1 MHHKAKEHPET
12 VELAR
17 QLHDEGLGYK
27 LIAKKLEISVWTI
40 RDWLTYR
47 TRING

>member
-1 MHHKAKEHPET
+1 MHHKAKEPEW
-12 VELAR
+12 VVNAARGLRELGWTYLR
-17 QLHDEGLGYK
+17 
-27 LIAKKLEISVWTI
+27 ISNKLEVPYWTV